1 MAAAA
6 KRRQRHATYGNVAYD
21 TSRFRVGG
29 GAAVRSRQSY
39 LQELPLVRPR
49 RKSQQQVQTRVKV
62 NLRPK
67 EAYSFLPAVGFLAAA
82 FMAILIVFSYGQL
95 TTIYADTAT
104 ARDDLVA
111 LQQEESDLR
120 AQYERVFDQAVLSA
134 AVENAE
140 QSGVL
145 LTTVRADQIV
155 YLDLSEPDNAVVYSE
170 ETSGDL
176 LENLRVFWE
185 TLTGA

>member
-1 MAAAA
+1 
-6 KRRQRHATYGNVAYD
+6 
-21 TSRFRVGG
+21 
-29 GAAVRSRQSY
+29 
-39 LQELPLVRPR
+39 
-49 RKSQQQVQTRVKV
+49 
-62 NLRPK
+62 
-67 EAYSFLPAVGFLAAA
+67 
-82 FMAILIVFSYGQL
+82 MAILIVFSYGQL

-145 LTTVRADQIV
+145 LTTARADQIV